1 MSNYNTHEEIVKDTI
16 KVGIKKA
23 GKAWYKTLLF
33 GILAGMFIAIGA
45 QGSNFAIHGISDYGI
60 AKTVAGVV
68 FPIGLMMIVFVGGE
82 LFTGNCLLV
91 MAVLDKKIKASQMVK
106 NLTLVYIG
114 NLIGAL
120 FIALLINGSGQLDT
134 THGMLGAYTIKIAAA
149 KVAVDPMQAFVSGV
163 LCNIVVCMAILMAS
177 AAKDIAGKAVA
188 MFFPLFVFVI
198 SGFEHCI
205 ANMYYIFSGMMAA
218 TNPEYVTQA
227 VEAYGVSQDK
237 IDAITVMNSLRN
249 FIPVTIGNIIGGVV
263 CIGAVIYFLNKEKK
277 TAVSEC

>member
-23 GKAWYKTLLF
+23 GKPWYKTLLF
-33 GILAGMFIAIGA
+33 GILAGAFIAIGA

-60 AKTVAGVV
+60 AKTVAGVI
-68 FPIGLMMIVFVGGE
+68 FPVGLMMIVFVGGE
-82 LFTGNCLLV
+82 LFTGNCLLI
-91 MAVLDKKIKASQMVK
+91 MATLDKKIKASQMVK

-134 THGMLGAYTIKIAAA
+134 SHGLLGAYTIKVAAA
-149 KVAVDPMQAFVSGV
+149 KVAIDPMQAFVSGI

-177 AAKDIAGKAVA
+177 SAKDIAGKAIA
-188 MFFPLFVFVI
+188 MFFPLFVFVV

-218 TNPEYVTQA
+218 RNTEYVTQA
-227 VEAYGVSQDK
+227 VQAYGISQEK
-237 IDAITVMNSLRN
+237 IDSMTIVNSLKN

-263 CIGAVIYFLNKEKK
+263 CIGALIYFLNKEKK
-277 TAVSEC
+277 VVCCE